1 MTLQKVIHEGNVS
14 EYQSSDCEP
23 LSKTSK
29 SEGTWYQNTS
39 GGALVVMLSIS
50 PTSSRPSN
58 TAGIHVNSA
67 ESSRKIMQVRAG
79 EDEKSCA
86 TFIVPNG
93 HYYKVENEAPD
104 TYDDRLSI
112 DHWTETSLI

>member
-29 SEGTWYQNTS
+29 SAGTWYQNTS
-39 GGALVVMLSIS
+39 GSALVVMLSIGAA
-50 PTSSRPSN
+50 SN
-58 TAGIHVNSA
+58 PVSAGIHVNST
-67 ESSRKIMQVRAG
+67 ESDRKIMNIEEAEYGSTHV
-79 EDEKSCA
+79 

-93 HYYKVENEAPD
+93 HYYKVTNEMLVSVAYEFNI
-104 TYDDRLSI
+104 TA
-112 DHWTETSLI
+112 WVETSLI